1 MPSRIAMI
9 EITGRSSMRVNALAP
24 VGQALK
30 TLRRLLQV
38 STGSNCVEN
47 TLESA
52 IVMVNFIGTDGNE

>member
-1 MPSRIAMI
+1 MPSRIAMM
-9 EITGRSSMRVNALAP
+9 EITVRSSMRVNALAP
-24 VGQALK
+24 VVKDFK

-38 STGSNCVEN
+38 SIGGNAVEN